1 MSSIQNNPTDYTDIP
16 ERKCYVASRKGQK
29 WCSLRLVALLWLCCW
44 STPRQRRYQRLMM
57 PVYQYRQAAVLERD
71 AASPLAFRRFRVQAP
86 TVNGEKPLPED
97 FSVPELMKLKNGQ
110 SINSGTY
117 PHPENDGR
125 NPGGGVQ
132 APDLLPLP

>member
-16 ERKCYVASRKGQK
+16 DRKCYVASRKGQK
-29 WCSLRLVALLWLCCW
+29 RCSLRLVALLWLCCW

-86 TVNGEKPLPED
+86 TLMEKPQRIG
-97 FSVPELMKLKNGQ
+97 S
-110 SINSGTY
+110 
-117 PHPENDGR
+117 
-125 NPGGGVQ
+125 
-132 APDLLPLP
+132 